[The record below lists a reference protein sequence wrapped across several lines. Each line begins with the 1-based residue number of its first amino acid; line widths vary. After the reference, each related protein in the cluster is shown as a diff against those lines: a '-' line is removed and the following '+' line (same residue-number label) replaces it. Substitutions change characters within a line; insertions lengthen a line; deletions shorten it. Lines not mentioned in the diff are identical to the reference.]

1 MVFTSDPV
9 ARGFVTS
16 LSRPGSNVT
25 GLSADASPE
34 LWAKYLGLLR
44 EVQPKL
50 SRVAVLGQ
58 VAAKSGF
65 SELEVASRQLGIAMD
80 VADLKEVNDLDRV
93 FGEAIARRADGMV
106 VLVGPLTYQLRKP
119 IGDLAL
125 KHRLPTICTLI
136 EYAQA
141 GALMTYGPN
150 LNDLYVRAAAY
161 VDKILRGIK
170 PADLPVEQPS
180 RFELTVNMQTAHA
193 IGVKVPQSL
202 QLLAAQVIE

>member
-1 MVFTSDPV
+1 
-9 ARGFVTS
+9 
-16 LSRPGSNVT
+16 
-25 GLSADASPE
+25 
-34 LWAKYLGLLR
+34 
-44 EVQPKL
+44 
-50 SRVAVLGQ
+50 
-58 VAAKSGF
+58 
-65 SELEVASRQLGIAMD
+65 
-80 VADLKEVNDLDRV
+80 
-93 FGEAIARRADGMV
+93 MV

-119 IGDLAL
+119 IGELAL
-125 KHRLPTICTLI
+125 KYRLPTICTLI

-180 RFELTVNMQTAHA
+180 RFELTVNLQTARA